1 MRKLVTT
8 AAMALTL
15 GVMGFA
21 TPAMADNYPNQG
33 GYNQPY
39 QGQPHG
45 GDRDGRWN
53 QQGGYQDSWSDR
65 GFEDDNR
72 AHNNDRRSG
81 DRRWRD
87 PRFDFDRYNGNFD
100 RWERGWGNRGF
111 DDFRLQRPLSYW
123 HLKRRIEAQGYYGL
137 RDLRPAR
144 WGFGYRAFAYTYR
157 GRPVMLRINPITG
170 RVLDVRYI

>member
-8 AAMALTL
+8 VATALTL

-21 TPAMADNYPNQG
+21 APAMADNYPNQG

-39 QGQPHG
+39 S

-65 GFEDDNR
+65 GFDDR
-72 AHNNDRRSG
+72 GFDEGRRSG
-81 DRRWRD
+81 DRRWKD
-87 PRFDFDRYNGNFD
+87 PRFEFDRYNGNFD
-100 RWERGWGNRGF
+100 RWERGWGHRGF
-111 DDFRLQRPLSYW
+111 DDFRLHRPLNQWQLS
-123 HLKRRIEAQGYYGL
+123 RRLEAQGYYGV
-137 RDLRPAR
+137 RGLRPAR
-144 WGFGYRAFAYTYR
+144 WGFGYRAFAYNFR
-157 GRPVMLRINPITG
+157 GRPVMLRINPFTG